1 MNLKP
6 LDLKLLGIRFQTQ
19 PSYNRWI
26 HVITVGQREQFY
38 KDHEKMCRVSV
49 YMVQSERFSMFC
61 QHVKS
66 VAVKKRRQK

>member
-38 KDHEKMCRVSV
+38 KDHEKMCQVSV
-49 YMVQSERFSMFC
+49 YMVQSERFSADDSVLGSSHR
-61 QHVKS
+61 QHII
-66 VAVKKRRQK
+66 

>member
-6 LDLKLLGIRFQTQ
+6 LDLKFPGFKFQTQ

-38 KDHEKMCRVSV
+38 KDHEKIVSSQCL
-49 YMVQSERFSMFC
+49 YGP
-61 QHVKS
+61 K
-66 VAVKKRRQK
+66 

>member
-6 LDLKLLGIRFQTQ
+6 LDLKFLGIRFQTQ

-38 KDHEKMCRVSV
+38 KDHEKIVSSQCLYGPKWTIQCRRFSAR
-49 YMVQSERFSMFC
+49 VQS
-61 QHVKS
+61 
-66 VAVKKRRQK
+66 